1 MTPEWAMVWITIV
14 YVIATCAICYFNY
27 QSAKATKEQAAE
39 SQRQFNEANRPYI
52 TCEYILSNRVFC
64 GIRICNHGNQVAR
77 NLTVKINETFL
88 NSLDQN
94 EFINFKKINESTYT
108 IVGVG
113 QSFEFYFSR
122 VSKKPTVAPLIADIK
137 YESADKH
144 FEDMFEIDLSKQ
156 LPIESVDSDFEKY
169 MKVFKEQNQIL
180 TNLSDQFMSLLSEKE
195 TSNG

>member
-1 MTPEWAMVWITIV
+1 MSADWAMVWITVV
-14 YVIATCAICYFNY
+14 YVIATCVICYFNY
-27 QSAKATKEQAAE
+27 QSAKATQEQVAE
-39 SQRQFNEANRPYI
+39 SQRQFNESNRPYI
-52 TCEYILSNRVFC
+52 TCEYILSNRVLC

-77 NLTVKINETFL
+77 NLTVKINERFL

-108 IVGVG
+108 IVGIG

-122 VSKKPTVAPLIADIK
+122 VSKKPTTAPLIAEIK
-137 YESADKH
+137 YEGTDKN

-169 MKVFKEQNQIL
+169 MKVFKEQNQVL
-180 TNLSDQFMSLLSEKE
+180 TNLSDQFMNLLAEKE
-195 TSNG
+195 ASDG